1 MHRLLAILSLVG
13 LLGAAAAAQTPT
25 GTTPAGAATPAA
37 ATPARAET
45 RPAGLDGNFI
55 FCGASEGTVLLDN
68 GQQHAA
74 TPYMDQEQVAH
85 YLRTNAPRLVVKA
98 SRQTAKAVAT
108 VEFRLS
114 RPESISEADWTR
126 AWLEAVLYPAD
137 MPRTEI
143 TAGALIAGRVQPP
156 SPTASDTNVTVEFPD
171 ISGGWLPSNWEVAL
185 LICVDR
191 GIGANPNL
199 DNNHMVREYAR
210 VPLYVSSLKLSAA
223 IGIGGFLALY
233 VVLAFTAA
241 LLHRRQFEVAR
252 RAAEASSGRT
262 VTAWSFALRPTVIAQ
277 DAFGFCSLARFQVL
291 MFTLVLAGVYAYVM
305 ARTGSLPNVSNTV
318 LALLGITLSG
328 STLARVIEGPVV
340 DTPNRLWLLGTG
352 IIDPSPRVPRW
363 QDMLAG
369 DGEIDVTRVQALAFS
384 IFAAVALVVQGTG
397 DLEHFEIPEQLNYLI
412 GLSQAVY
419 VAGRALP
426 RESAKRLNEEVRA
439 TREAEMAALLK
450 PDDENAQL
458 AFQTARNALGT
469 SLFDFFGERFQAAR
483 LMALRPG
490 ERPEAVLY

>member
-1 MHRLLAILSLVG
+1 MRSLLAILSMVA
-13 LLGAAAAAQTPT
+13 LLGAAATAQTPAPAT
-25 GTTPAGAATPAA
+25 LTATTPPATQDRPS
-37 ATPARAET
+37 AR
-45 RPAGLDGNFI
+45 DGSFI
-55 FCGASEGTVLLDN
+55 FCGTNEGTVLLDN

-74 TPYMDQEQVAH
+74 TPFMDEEQVAR

-98 SRQTAKAVAT
+98 SRQTAKAIAT

-114 RPESISEADWTR
+114 RPETISEADWTR
-126 AWLEAVLYPAD
+126 AWLEAVLYPSNIA
-137 MPRTEI
+137 RTEI
-143 TAGALIAGRVQPP
+143 TAGSLIAGRVQPP
-156 SPTASDTNVTVEFPD
+156 TPTAADTNVTVEFPD
-171 ISGGWLPSNWEVAL
+171 ISGGWLPSSWEVAL

-191 GIGANPNL
+191 GVGANPNL
-199 DNNHMVREYAR
+199 DNNHMVREYGR

-233 VVLAFTAA
+233 LVLAFTAA
-241 LLHRRQFEVAR
+241 MLHRRQFEVAR

-262 VTAWSFALRPTVIAQ
+262 VTAWSFALRPTVITQ

-384 IFAAVALVVQGTG
+384 LFAAVALVVQGTG

-439 TREAEMAALLK
+439 TREAETAAILK
-450 PDDENAQL
+450 PDDQNAQL
-458 AFQTARNALGT
+458 TFETARNALAT
-469 SLFDFFGERFQAAR
+469 SLFDFFGERFQAPR

-490 ERPEAVLY
+490 ERPEPALY

>member
-1 MHRLLAILSLVG
+1 MRHLLAILSMLA
-13 LLGAAAAAQTPT
+13 LLATAAVAQTPPPRD
-25 GTTPAGAATPAA
+25 GT
-37 ATPARAET
+37 
-45 RPAGLDGNFI
+45 PAGLDGRFI
-55 FCGASEGTVLLDN
+55 FCGPSEGTVLMDN

-74 TPYMDQEQVAH
+74 TPFMDQQQVAR
-85 YLRTNAPRLVVKA
+85 YLGTNAPRIAVKA

-114 RPESISEADWTR
+114 RPDTITEADWTR

-137 MPRTEI
+137 MPRTSIRPES
-143 TAGALIAGRVQPP
+143 LIAGRVQPP
-156 SPTASDTNVTVEFPD
+156 TPTATETAVTVEFPD
-171 ISGGWLPSNWEVAL
+171 ISGGWLPSSWEVAL

-191 GIGANPNL
+191 GAGANPNL
-199 DNNHMVREYAR
+199 DNNHLVREYAR
-210 VPLYVSSLKLSAA
+210 VPLFVSSLKLSAA

-241 LLHRRQFEVAR
+241 LLHRRQFEVTR
-252 RAAEASSGRT
+252 RAAEASSGRSIS
-262 VTAWSFALRPTVIAQ
+262 AWTFALRPTVIAQ
-277 DAFGFCSLARFQVL
+277 DAFGYCSLARFQVL

-439 TREAEMAALLK
+439 TREAEAAAILK
-450 PDDENAQL
+450 PDDQSTQL
-458 AFQTARNALGT
+458 AFETTRNALGT

-490 ERPEAVLY
+490 ERPEPVLY